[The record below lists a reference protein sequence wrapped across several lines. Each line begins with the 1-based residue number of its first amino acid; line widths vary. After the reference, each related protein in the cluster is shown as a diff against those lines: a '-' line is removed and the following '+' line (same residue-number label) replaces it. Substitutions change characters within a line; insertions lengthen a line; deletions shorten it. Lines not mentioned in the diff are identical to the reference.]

1 MPALRRRLHLRARD
15 PAGGCLEMPRRGPHG
30 AASSYRTATRD
41 HGVAGAL
48 IYDERTVTRGG
59 PVRPSTIS
67 MIFAGL
73 VVGLG
78 GLVLCLYAFV
88 ERPGGK
94 PWFFWIAPLLAIGFA
109 AVMVQLVVMYWM
121 KVGRL

>member
-1 MPALRRRLHLRARD
+1 M
-15 PAGGCLEMPRRGPHG
+15 
-30 AASSYRTATRD
+30 
-41 HGVAGAL
+41 
-48 IYDERTVTRGG
+48 
-59 PVRPSTIS
+59 RPSALS

-78 GLVLCLYAFV
+78 GLVLGVYAFI

-109 AVMVQLVVMYWM
+109 LVMVQLCVMYYV
-121 KVGRL
+121 KVGRLETKGRPKK